1 MLTPEV
7 LDHARGRIFWMIWYV
22 EEELL
27 GVVKMI
33 GFVLGRRGVGML
45 LDVTLCVIFCS
56 GK

>member
-7 LDHARGRIFWMIWYV
+7 LDPARGRIFWMIWYV